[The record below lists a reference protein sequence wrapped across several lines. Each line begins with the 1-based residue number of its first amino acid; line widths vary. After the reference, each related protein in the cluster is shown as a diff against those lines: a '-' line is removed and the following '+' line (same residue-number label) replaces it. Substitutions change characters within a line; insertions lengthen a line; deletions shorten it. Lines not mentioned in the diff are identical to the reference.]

1 MKGQVTAPLVPS
13 MASSHIFKIMFVNQG
28 KVYEVY
34 ARKVGQGRLFGFIEV
49 EELVFGERSTVVLDP
64 GEERI
69 KSEFTGVKCTMLP
82 MHSILRIDEVKK
94 QGVSKVSAFEGS
106 NVAAFPDV
114 HVHARERSG
123 HQEVG
128 MGTGSS
134 FHWRKCGDLT
144 RDRFNEMG
152 LSPFRILYNSRP
164 Q

>member
-1 MKGQVTAPLVPS
+1 MKGQVNAPLVRS

-49 EELVFGERSTVVLDP
+49 EELVFGERSSVVLDP

-94 QGVSKVSAFEGS
+94 QGQAKIMALEGS
-106 NVAAFPDV
+106 NVAPFPMSMYTPAGDP
-114 HVHARERSG
+114 
-123 HQEVG
+123 
-128 MGTGSS
+128 GT
-134 FHWRKCGDLT
+134 KK
-144 RDRFNEMG
+144 
-152 LSPFRILYNSRP
+152 
-164 Q
+164 

>member
-1 MKGQVTAPLVPS
+1 MKGQVNRPLVRS

-34 ARKVGQGRLFGFIEV
+34 ARKVSQGRLFGFIEV

-94 QGVSKVSAFEGS
+94 QGVSKISALEGGG
-106 NVAAFPDV
+106 NVAQFPL
-114 HVHARERSG
+114 
-123 HQEVG
+123 G
-128 MGTGSS
+128 MYSPAGNDPGS
-134 FHWRKCGDLT
+134 KK
-144 RDRFNEMG
+144 
-152 LSPFRILYNSRP
+152 
-164 Q
+164 

>member
-1 MKGQVTAPLVPS
+1 MSGQVNAPLLRS

-49 EELVFGERSTVVLDP
+49 EELVFGERSSVVLDP

-94 QGVSKVSAFEGS
+94 QGQAKISALEAGG
-106 NVAAFPDV
+106 NVAQFP
-114 HVHARERSG
+114 A
-123 HQEVG
+123 
-128 MGTGSS
+128 
-134 FHWRKCGDLT
+134 
-144 RDRFNEMG
+144 G
-152 LSPFRILYNSRP
+152 LYQPPGLEP
-164 Q
+164 GQKK

>member
-1 MKGQVTAPLVPS
+1 MKGQVNRPLLPS

-34 ARKVGQGRLFGFIEV
+34 ARKVGQGRLFGFIEI

-94 QGVSKVSAFEGS
+94 QGTAKISALEGGS
-106 NVAAFPDV
+106 NVAQFPMSLYPP
-114 HVHARERSG
+114 SG
-123 HQEVG
+123 SG
-128 MGTGSS
+128 PTS
-134 FHWRKCGDLT
+134 K
-144 RDRFNEMG
+144 
-152 LSPFRILYNSRP
+152 
-164 Q
+164 

>member
-1 MKGQVTAPLVPS
+1 MKGQVNPPLVRQ

-94 QGVSKVSAFEGS
+94 QGVSKISALEGGGS
-106 NVAAFPDV
+106 VAQFPM
-114 HVHARERSG
+114 
-123 HQEVG
+123 G
-128 MGTGSS
+128 MYSPAGEPGS
-134 FHWRKCGDLT
+134 KK
-144 RDRFNEMG
+144 
-152 LSPFRILYNSRP
+152 
-164 Q
+164 